1 MADTIVSIEGVRKS
15 FQRIVAVDG
24 VSLTVGRGEFVSL
37 LGPSGC
43 GKTTLL
49 RMLAGFEAPD
59 EGRIAIDGAD
69 VVSVPPHLRPV
80 NMVFQSYALFPHLT
94 VFDNLAFGLRRKRV
108 PSAEVSR
115 SVNGFLALVGL
126 EDYALRFPSQLS
138 GGQQQRVAL
147 ARVLVNKPKVLLLD
161 EPLAALD
168 LKLRKRMQ
176 LELKQLQ
183 REVGISFVFV
193 THDQDEALALSD
205 KVAVMNGGRLLQY
218 DTCREI
224 YDRPRTEFV
233 ANFLGEANIL
243 SARLVERGA
252 PTLLEISGRRIAV
265 SDAGEAHGALSQ
277 SVLLALRPEDVSVAG
292 SAQEGV
298 NALPAAVTDKMFLGN
313 SCDLFLRTDDG
324 VAVLSRGLD
333 RDAFDRIAVGDRVE
347 MSWKPTSGRIVAP

>member
-1 MADTIVSIEGVRKS
+1 
-15 FQRIVAVDG
+15 
-24 VSLTVGRGEFVSL
+24 
-37 LGPSGC
+37 
-43 GKTTLL
+43 
-49 RMLAGFEAPD
+49 
-59 EGRIAIDGAD
+59 
-69 VVSVPPHLRPV
+69 
-80 NMVFQSYALFPHLT
+80 LT

-147 ARVLVNKPKVLLLD
+147 ARALVNKPKVLLLD

-265 SDAGEAHGALSQ
+265 SDAGEAHGAVSQ

-298 NALPAAVTDKMFLGN
+298 NALP
-313 SCDLFLRTDDG
+313 
-324 VAVLSRGLD
+324 
-333 RDAFDRIAVGDRVE
+333 
-347 MSWKPTSGRIVAP
+347 